1 MADAT
6 GSEANLG
13 DGPAKPKWHYC
24 AACPIDAANVMQERT
39 ACNTLVCML
48 PPGELATSRRSAVDC
63 AFCLGALHA
72 AEALAKATHG
82 GGAGGTSCETVQ
94 LVARGGITASGAGG
108 AGGFKCLTS
117 SCHCTVDTPGKL
129 CGGCEPTPLEQK
141 AAKTRYDLNPVEALR
156 GMAEA
161 LTFGAAKHGAEQ
173 WRQIPVAERRRIYYA
188 ALMRHVEAD
197 RAAPGSVDEESGL
210 PHLSHAL
217 ACLAILSA
225 SP

>member
-13 DGPAKPKWHYC
+13 DGPAKPRWHYC
-24 AACPIDAANVMQERT
+24 AACPLDAANVMQERT

-72 AEALAKATHG
+72 VEALAKAQHG
-82 GGAGGTSCETVQ
+82 GGAGGPSGETVQ
-94 LVARGGITASGAGG
+94 LVARGGVTI
-108 AGGFKCLTS
+108 
-117 SCHCTVDTPGKL
+117 
-129 CGGCEPTPLEQK
+129 EPCRKVAEA
-141 AAKTRYDLNPVEALR
+141 AAKVRYDLVPVEALR

-173 WRQIPVAERRRIYYA
+173 WRQIPVEERRRIYYA

-225 SP
+225 P